1 MDLYWIYDI
10 PSWQLF
16 LIVMFIT
23 LSFSIGGL
31 MLSRPWARKFIG
43 EPPAE
48 NELVSNFLAGL
59 GVFYGITLG
68 LIAAGTWENFAD
80 IDGKVGEEAA
90 SLAALYR
97 DVSYYPSP
105 LNDSLK
111 TNLKEYTR
119 LIINDVWI
127 EQQRGL
133 IPTKDT
139 EQISKFQKILYG
151 FNPETNQYIAI
162 HQEALSQF
170 NNLIQLR
177 RQRLQSITSGLPSTL
192 WWVLI
197 FGAIINIIIMWCFVT
212 EHIQF
217 HLLLTSIYSM
227 LVGSLLFLIVAMDNP
242 FRGEFS
248 VNPDAFALVYEQ
260 LME

>member
-1 MDLYWIYDI
+1 MDFYWIYDI

-16 LIVMFIT
+16 LLVMLIT
-23 LSFSIGGL
+23 LIFSIGGL
-31 MLSRPWARKFIG
+31 MLTRPWARKFIG

-80 IDGKVGEEAA
+80 IDGKIGEEAA

-97 DVSYYPSP
+97 DVSYYPVP

-111 TNLKEYTR
+111 THLKEYTR
-119 LIINDVWI
+119 LIINDVWK
-127 EQQRGL
+127 EQQQGL

-139 EQISKFQKILYG
+139 EQISKFQKNLYE
-151 FNPETNQYIAI
+151 FNPETNQYVAI

-260 LME
+260 LMK

>member
-16 LIVMFIT
+16 LLIMFIT

-43 EPPAE
+43 QPPAE
-48 NELVSNFLAGL
+48 NELVSDFLAGL

-90 SLAALYR
+90 SLTALYR
-97 DVSYYPSP
+97 DISYYPAP
-105 LNDSLK
+105 MNDSLK
-111 TNLKEYTR
+111 THLKTYTH
-119 LIINDVWI
+119 LIINDVWK

-139 EQISKFQKILYG
+139 KEISKFQKILYG

-177 RQRLQSITSGLPSTL
+177 RQRLQSITSGLPATL

-227 LVGSLLFLIVAMDNP
+227 LVGSLLFLIVVMDNP

-248 VNPDAFALVYEQ
+248 VNPDAFTLVYEQ
-260 LME
+260 LMK

>member
-16 LIVMFIT
+16 MLIMTAT
-23 LSFSIGGL
+23 LIFAVGGL
-31 MLSRPWARKFIG
+31 LLTRPWARRFVG
-43 EPPAE
+43 QPPAE
-48 NELVSNFLAGL
+48 NELVSNFLAAL

-97 DVSYYPSP
+97 DISYYPEP
-105 LNDSLK
+105 MNDSLK
-111 TNLKEYTR
+111 AHLKEYTR
-119 LIINDVWI
+119 LVINDVWK
-127 EQQRGL
+127 EQQKGI
-133 IPTKDT
+133 IPDKDT
-139 EQISKFQKILYG
+139 KQISVFQKILYG
-151 FNPETNQYIAI
+151 FNPQSNQYMAI

-177 RQRLQSITSGLPSTL
+177 RQRLQSVTSGLPPIL

-197 FGAIINIIIMWCFVT
+197 FGAVINVIIMWCFVT

-227 LVGSLLFLIVAMDNP
+227 LVGSLLFLIAAMDNP

-248 VNPDAFALVYEQ
+248 VNPDAFTLVYEH
-260 LME
+260 LMK

>member
-16 LIVMFIT
+16 LLVMFIT

-139 EQISKFQKILYG
+139 EQISKFQKILYE

>member
-16 LIVMFIT
+16 LLVMFIT

-139 EQISKFQKILYG
+139 EQISKFQKILYE

-248 VNPDAFALVYEQ
+248 VNSDAFALVYEQ
-260 LME
+260 LMK

>member
-1 MDLYWIYDI
+1 MDFYWIYDI
-10 PSWQLF
+10 PSWVLF
-16 LIVMFIT
+16 LLVMFVT
-23 LSFSIGGL
+23 LLFSLGGL
-31 MLSRPWARKFIG
+31 LLARSTIRKLVG
-43 EPPAE
+43 ESPGE
-48 NELVSNFLAGL
+48 NELVSYFLTGL

-68 LIAAGTWENFAD
+68 LIAAGTWQNFSD
-80 IDGKVGEEAA
+80 IDEKVGEEAA

-97 DVSYYPSP
+97 DISYYPSP

-111 TNLKEYTR
+111 IHLKEYTR
-119 LIINDVWI
+119 LVINDVWK
-127 EQQRGL
+127 EQQQGL

-139 EQISKFQKILYG
+139 KQISKFQKTLYG

-170 NNLIQLR
+170 NNLIQFR
-177 RQRLQSITSGLPSTL
+177 RQRLQSVTSGMPGTL

-197 FGAIINIIIMWCFVT
+197 FGAVINIVIMWCFVT
-212 EHIQF
+212 QHLKF
-217 HLLLTSIYSM
+217 HLLLTAMYSM

-248 VNPDAFALVYEQ
+248 VNPDAFSLVYEQ
-260 LME
+260 LMK

>member
-16 LIVMFIT
+16 GIVMIIT
-23 LSFSIGGL
+23 LIFSLGGL
-31 MLSRPWARKFIG
+31 LLIRSWVRKLVG

-48 NELVSNFLAGL
+48 NELVSYFLTGL

-68 LIAAGTWENFAD
+68 LIAAGTWQNFSD

-97 DVSYYPSP
+97 DVSYYPAP
-105 LNDSLK
+105 INDSLK
-111 TNLKEYTR
+111 SHLKEYTR
-119 LIINDVWI
+119 LVINDVWK
-127 EQQRGL
+127 EQQRGM
-133 IPTKDT
+133 IPIKDT
-139 EQISKFQKILYG
+139 KQISKFQKLLYG
-151 FNPETNQYIAI
+151 FNPETNQYISI

-170 NNLIQLR
+170 NNLIQFR
-177 RQRLQSITSGLPSTL
+177 RQRLQSVTSGMPGTL

-197 FGAIINIIIMWCFVT
+197 FGAVINIIIMWFFVT
-212 EHIQF
+212 EHLKF
-217 HLLLTSIYSM
+217 HLLLTAMYSM
-227 LVGSLLFLIVAMDNP
+227 LVSSLLFLIVAMDNP

-248 VNPDAFALVYEQ
+248 VNSDAFALVYEQ
-260 LME
+260 LMK